1 MFQATQS
8 ATPITAAPSTAPFT
22 ALFTDSSATPVS
34 TNDVEGLSSRFYKEK
49 LPPLIYR
56 VSQVDNRKGSSKYWV
71 CGKINEANRN
81 ISFFIDLGADISI
94 IPKHFL
100 PNVPIIPLERRM
112 MVTGFRDVD
121 AVEVEGRVELS
132 ISFRPGVLKASFYVL
147 SCPHPILGLDLLK
160 DVETYGLSLI
170 TGRNSF

>member
-1 MFQATQS
+1 M
-8 ATPITAAPSTAPFT
+8 
-22 ALFTDSSATPVS
+22 D
-34 TNDVEGLSSRFYKEK
+34 K
-49 LPPLIYR
+49 
-56 VSQVDNRKGSSKYWV
+56 RKGSGKYWV

-81 ISFFIDLGADISI
+81 ISFFVDTGADISI

-100 PNVPIIPLERRM
+100 PGVPIIPLERRM
-112 MVTGFRDVD
+112 LVTGFRDVD

-132 ISFRPGVLKASFYVL
+132 VSFRPGVLKASFYVL

-170 TGRNSF
+170 TGRNSFRVKDDLLFTKDTPMAARTGAGKV